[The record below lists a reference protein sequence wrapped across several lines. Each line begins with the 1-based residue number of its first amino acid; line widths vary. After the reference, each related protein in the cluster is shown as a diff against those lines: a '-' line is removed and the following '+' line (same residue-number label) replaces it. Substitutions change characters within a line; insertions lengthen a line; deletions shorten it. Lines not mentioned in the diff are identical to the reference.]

1 MDRYFVVQEWMVRDV
16 KLSGLDLLIYA
27 IIFGFSQDDET
38 EFFGSLSYLR
48 DMTGYSKQSIINSL
62 KKLVD
67 TDMLIRK
74 EIFVNGVKTVRYR
87 ANFKNFN
94 GGQETLPPSQE
105 TLTGAVKKLDQGGQE
120 TLPNNKYNIN
130 IINNK
135 ENKEKT
141 LSEKKKEKKD
151 KIFTP
156 PTLDEVIEYCKSRNS
171 SVDPKVFF
179 DYFDVGHWIDSQGN
193 PVKNWKQKLIMWENH
208 GWGSNDKGTS
218 TQVSGES
225 EGEQQRDFS
234 GFNFYDVY

>member
-1 MDRYFVVQEWMVRDV
+1 MDRYFVVQEWMVRDA

-94 GGQETLPPSQE
+94 GGKETLPPSQE

-218 TQVSGES
+218 TQISGES
-225 EGEQQRDFS
+225 KGEPKRDFS
-234 GFNFYDVY
+234 GYNFYDVY